1 MLLIKVNSP
10 FIFFFFLFI
19 LMRIFLILFI
29 RKFDIIKRKFK
40 LNFLFIFFICFFFE
54 FFKMENE
61 RENFWKDVFI
71 LFDKENKGRIHFKS
85 IHKYLQSVGIVIEKK
100 EIKNELQNKGYQ
112 EKEEYTFDE
121 LYNTFSSI
129 NTISNEDILNAFQVF
144 DKNGKI
150 NKEEL
155 KYIMTNLGDK
165 ISEEEAEQ
173 ILSNFKI
180 ENGEIDYMEFL
191 NKHNINE

>member
-1 MLLIKVNSP
+1 MN
-10 FIFFFFLFI
+10 
-19 LMRIFLILFI
+19 
-29 RKFDIIKRKFK
+29 
-40 LNFLFIFFICFFFE
+40 
-54 FFKMENE
+54 ENE

-71 LFDKENKGRIHFKS
+71 LFDKENKGTIHFNL
-85 IHKYLQSVGIVIEKK
+85 IHNYLQSVGIVIEKK
-100 EIKNELQNKGYQ
+100 EINKELKGKGYK

-129 NTISNEDILNAFQVF
+129 NTITKDDIINAFQVF
-144 DKNGKI
+144 DKKGKI

-165 ISEEEAEQ
+165 ISEEEAET

-180 ENGEIDYMEFL
+180 ENGEIDYIEFL
-191 NKHNINE
+191 NKYNINE

>member
-1 MLLIKVNSP
+1 
-10 FIFFFFLFI
+10 
-19 LMRIFLILFI
+19 
-29 RKFDIIKRKFK
+29 
-40 LNFLFIFFICFFFE
+40 
-54 FFKMENE
+54 MENE

-71 LFDKENKGRIHFKS
+71 LFDKENKGKIHFKL
-85 IHKYLQSVGIVIEKK
+85 IHNYLQSVGIVIEKK
-100 EIKNELQNKGYQ
+100 EINKELKGKGYK

-129 NTISNEDILNAFQVF
+129 NTITKDDIINAFQVF
-144 DKNGKI
+144 DKKGKI

-165 ISEEEAEQ
+165 ISEEEAET

-191 NKHNINE
+191 NKYNINE

>member
-71 LFDKENKGRIHFKS
+71 LFDKENKGKIHFKL
-85 IHKYLQSVGIVIEKK
+85 INNYLQSVGIVIEKK
-100 EIKNELQNKGYQ
+100 EIKSELQKNGYK
-112 EKEEYTFDE
+112 EKEEYTNE
-121 LYNTFSSI
+121 EIYKTFNSI
-129 NTISNEDILNAFQVF
+129 NTITNEEILNAFQVF

-180 ENGEIDYMEFL
+180 ENGEIDYNEFL
-191 NKHNINE
+191 TRYNIK